1 VKESPEKAVNPAGCR
16 GRACQ
21 FIEIKWDSVLAGY
34 NIANRSGRPV
44 SIVLPG
50 SSGATSLRLPA
61 HATRVIFVSE
71 FEPPWTAEFCDEPA
85 EFCG

>member
-1 VKESPEKAVNPAGCR
+1 VKESPEKAVNPAGCQ
-16 GRACQ
+16 GGACQ

-34 NIANRSGRPV
+34 KVANRSERSV

-61 HATRVIFVSE
+61 HGTRVIFVSE
-71 FEPPWTAEFCDEPA
+71 FEPPWTAEFCE
-85 EFCG
+85 